1 MSEGKNRRTNIRF
14 RDPDNTVVNLYIK
27 EGTNEI
33 PLKGLI
39 VNESFKGMA
48 FICVGNIDLSYG
60 AEIFWIEAENII
72 TECEVIRCKEVEE
85 SVYSLAIKIKE

>member
-1 MSEGKNRRTNIRF
+1 MSEGKNRRRNIRF
-14 RDPDNTVVNLYIK
+14 RDPDNTVVSLYVK
-27 EGTNEI
+27 EGKTEI

-48 FICVGNIDLSYG
+48 FICVGNIDLTYG
-60 AEIFWIEAENII
+60 AEIFWRETENII
-72 TECEVIRCKEVEE
+72 TACEVIRCKEIEE